1 MPPLPWDPPLL
12 TFIPSLCIPS
22 LLDLLLLA
30 LKKRPESSALV
41 GLQPPLRILWG
52 SIPTPCSPSF
62 LTTVAAVEPIPPL
75 ILQDLFSP
83 HPS

>member
-30 LKKRPESSALV
+30 LKKRPES
-41 GLQPPLRILWG
+41 
-52 SIPTPCSPSF
+52 
-62 LTTVAAVEPIPPL
+62 
-75 ILQDLFSP
+75 
-83 HPS
+83 

>member
-12 TFIPSLCIPS
+12 TFLPSLCIPS

-41 GLQPPLRILWG
+41 GLQPPPDPLGLHPNPLQPIFPHNHG
-52 SIPTPCSPSF
+52 SYGADPTSH
-62 LTTVAAVEPIPPL
+62 PPGP
-75 ILQDLFSP
+75 F
-83 HPS
+83 